1 MSPTTR
7 TRGRSAAVAAAWVAA
22 GAIGATALTG
32 LAVAAPGGA
41 STSGTVA
48 VAGQT
53 DDQASGRERLRER
66 LRAFLH
72 GEITVQGADGPTTL
86 DLQRG
91 EVTAATTTSV
101 TVRSSDGFTTTYAV
115 GSSTTVRRDRATVT
129 ADALAVG
136 DTAFVRAEGTTATTI
151 RALSPE
157 GLAKA
162 KERMQARAGDGS
174 GLRGLLGGAG
184 G

>member
-53 DDQASGRERLRER
+53 DDQASGRERLR
-66 LRAFLH
+66 AFLH

-91 EVTAATTTSV
+91 EVTAATATSV
-101 TVRSSDGFTTTYAV
+101 TVRSSDGFTTAYAV